1 MDDTTTSAETAER
14 FAELLHE
21 SSNELPVDVT
31 ALVSVGMDRG
41 RVRLRRQRRTFA
53 TSLAAAGVVGAVAL
67 AAMVLPGLAGAAPQG
82 VNPAGSVPAPAVS
95 AAPTVTTPAVKKPVV
110 TRQPVVV
117 RDIPVRAADLPK
129 LFTDL
134 YPGKVTPAEERTG
147 RIIDNGRHGINASQF
162 AHFLWN
168 GELTSVGFAAFAG
181 TPIQRCN
188 LLKSD
193 GRIRTTCTE
202 RPDGTVLMAWWDKD
216 PDVPGSS
223 AQSVALL
230 TNHGYSVEV
239 ISYNTAGKNLP
250 ALSAQPPFSI
260 DQMTKAVTSTHWFTH
275 R

>member
-1 MDDTTTSAETAER
+1 MDDTTTSPETAER

-21 SSNELPVDVT
+21 SSNGLPVDVT

-41 RVRLRRQRRTFA
+41 RVRLRRQRRTVA
-53 TSLAAAGVVGAVAL
+53 TSMAAAGVVGVVAL
-67 AAMVLPGLAGAAPQG
+67 ATTVLPGRAAQG
-82 VNPAGSVPAPAVS
+82 VNPAGSVPAPATS
-95 AAPTVTTPAVKKPVV
+95 AISTAATPAAKLPVV
-110 TRQPVVV
+110 KRQPVVV
-117 RDIPVRAADLPK
+117 RDIPVRAAELPK

-147 RIIDNGRHGINASQF
+147 RIIDNGRHGVNAAQI

-168 GELTSVGFAAFAG
+168 GKQTSVVFAAFAG

-230 TNHGYSVEV
+230 TNHGYSIEV
-239 ISYNTAGKNLP
+239 ISYNTAGKHLP